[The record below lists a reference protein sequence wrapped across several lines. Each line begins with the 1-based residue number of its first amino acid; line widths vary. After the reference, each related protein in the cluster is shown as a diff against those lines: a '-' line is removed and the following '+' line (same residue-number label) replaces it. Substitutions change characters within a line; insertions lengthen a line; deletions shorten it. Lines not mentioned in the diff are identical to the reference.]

1 MATGNSRTTTLTTL
15 LSIKVRRARSIR
27 AALARLGRQESV
39 LLEKKDRLMQQ
50 RQQLLVRWRHC
61 GVAQQVLDH
70 SAWQV
75 LKAELAGYYQLDQHI
90 LSLVDALQAEWVQ
103 LQTDRAEQQR
113 LLRQALVK
121 QEKFKT
127 LME

>member
-1 MATGNSRTTTLTTL
+1 MENSRSTTLTTL
-15 LSIKVRRARSIR
+15 LSIKDRRARSLR
-27 AALARLGRQESV
+27 AALARLGRQESG
-39 LLEKKDRLMQQ
+39 LLEKKDELLQQ
-50 RQQLLVRWRHC
+50 RQQLLDKWRHC
-61 GVAQQVLDH
+61 GVAQQVLDQ

-90 LSLVDALQAEWVQ
+90 LSLVDGLQAEWIQ
-103 LQTDRAEQQR
+103 LQADRAEQQR
-113 LLRQALVK
+113 LLHQALVE